1 MGPHCLRNVYNI
13 CHENRSIREGG
24 YRMRD
29 MTDLPLWL
37 KRMVGLPFVLLIV
50 VTIGKATIFIM
61 FVNPLVAEFALPQ
74 PIPMPDLPPVLAS
87 LPASARI
94 RDSELPS
101 MDSSEASTQNFVD
114 VWTHPATFP
123 SRPDDSVYD
132 WTPSGDRGARQGR
145 VPRGTQVRVTEY
157 AWSSIEGEFFVRI
170 QVASMRRPDQ
180 EGKSGQQNPPTHISG
195 WIPINL
201 LVFQ

>member
-1 MGPHCLRNVYNI
+1 MRNVYSI
-13 CHENRSIREGG
+13 YRENRSIKEGE

-123 SRPDDSVYD
+123 SRPDDSVYN
-132 WTPSGDRGARQGR
+132 WTPSGDRGACQGR
-145 VPRGTQVRVTEY
+145 VPRGTHVQVTEY

-170 QVASMRRPDQ
+170 QVASMHRPDQ
-180 EGKSGQQNPPTHISG
+180 EGKSGQRNPPTHISG

>member
-1 MGPHCLRNVYNI
+1 
-13 CHENRSIREGG
+13 
-24 YRMRD
+24 MRD

-37 KRMVGLPFVLLIV
+37 KRVVGLPFVLLIV
-50 VTIGKATIFIM
+50 VTIGKATILIM
-61 FVNPLVAEFALPQ
+61 FVNPLVAEVALPQ

-101 MDSSEASTQNFVD
+101 MASAEVSTQNYVD
-114 VWTHPATFP
+114 VWTNPATFP
-123 SRPDDSVYD
+123 SRPDDSVYNWVYN

-145 VPRGTQVRVTEY
+145 IPRGTHVQVTEY

-170 QVASMRRPDQ
+170 QVASMHRLDQ
-180 EGKSGQQNPPTHISG
+180 EGKSGQRNPPTHISG